1 MLTLYDHA
9 AVAIY
14 FAFMVLI
21 GFGFRSFVKNT
32 SDYFRGGGR
41 MFWWMTGSSAFMTTF
56 SAWTFTGAASSAYL
70 NGPLVLVIFMGNVIG
85 YLCNYFFFAG
95 RFRQLRVIT
104 PIQAMRDRFG
114 PVSEQFFTWAYVP
127 TNILQAGIWLGG
139 LSIFCSAVFGI
150 NLELTIIVTGVVVI
164 TISLLGGSWAVVAS
178 DFMQVLVLLPIS
190 IVLAIYAMVEIGGP
204 SELIAQFPA
213 ESLMGNNIHYSTIVA
228 FWICAILLQKL
239 LTTNNLIDSYR
250 YLTARDTAN
259 ARKGALLAAGLFLVG
274 PIIWFIPPMVA
285 AVRHPDLAAEFPQL
299 GNRTSEAAYVVMGM
313 DLLPMGM
320 MGILVAAIFAATM
333 SSMDSGL
340 NRNAGI
346 LIKNFYQPIIR
357 PKASDRELLFAGKLV
372 TVLLGGLIIIAAI
385 WQARFK
391 HIGLFDFLLQFVALI
406 GIPLNVPF
414 FWGAVMKR
422 TPDWSGWSTT
432 VVGLCLSVVLKF
444 YLDAA
449 WLEDFLDL
457 DPPLTIRESNDYLFI
472 VAVFVNTTI
481 PSLWFIGTRFFYRE
495 PTGQRKED
503 VDRMFHNMETPVV
516 VKDSE
521 VKGTDVSQSSLLGG
535 FCVAYGLFIC
545 AFAFIPNNMAGRI
558 AFLFCGGLLVGIGV
572 ALKLAAKRALR
583 RTDDALDERAD

>member
-9 AVAIY
+9 AVALY

-21 GFGFRSFVKNT
+21 GFAFRSFVKNT

-70 NGPLVLVIFMGNVIG
+70 NGPLVLVIFMGNVAG
-85 YLCNYFFFAG
+85 YLVNYFFFAA
-95 RFRQLRVIT
+95 RFRQLRIIT

-127 TNILQAGIWLGG
+127 TNVLQGGIWLGG

-150 NLELTIIVTGVVVI
+150 NLEVTILVTGAVVLLV
-164 TISLLGGSWAVVAS
+164 SLLGGSWAVVAS

-190 IVLAIYAMVEIGGP
+190 IVLAVYALVEIGGP
-204 SELIAQFPA
+204 SELIARFPA
-213 ESLMGNNIHYSTIVA
+213 DSLLGNDIHYSTIVA
-228 FWICAILLQKL
+228 FWICAVLVQKL

-259 ARKGALLAAGLFLVG
+259 ARKGALLAATLFLVG

-285 AVRHPDLAAEFPQL
+285 AVRHPDLASEFPQL

-320 MGILVAAIFAATM
+320 IGVLVAAIFAATM

-346 LIKNFYQPIIR
+346 LIKNFYQPIFR
-357 PKASDRELLFAGKLV
+357 PKAGDGELLFAGKAV
-372 TVLLGGLIIIAAI
+372 TVLLGALIILAAI
-385 WQARFK
+385 WQVRFK
-391 HIGLFDFLLQFVALI
+391 TLGLFDVLLQFVALI

-414 FWGAVMKR
+414 FWGAVIKR

-432 VVGLCLSVVLKF
+432 VLGFCLSLVLKLF
-444 YLDAA
+444 FDASWLDG
-449 WLEDFLDL
+449 FLDL
-457 DPPLTIRESNDYLFI
+457 DPPLSIRESNDYLFI
-472 VAVFVNTTI
+472 VAVFVNTLI
-481 PSLWFIGTRFFYRE
+481 PSLWFLGSRFFYRE

-503 VDRMFHNMETPVV
+503 VDRMFHNMRTPVV
-516 VKDSE
+516 VEDAE
-521 VKGTDVSQSSLLGG
+521 VKGTDVSQSRLLGR
-535 FCVAYGLFIC
+535 FSMAYGLFLC
-545 AFAFIPNNMAGRI
+545 AFALIPNNMAGRI
-558 AFLFCGGLLVGIGV
+558 AFLFCGGLLVAIGL
-572 ALKLAAKRALR
+572 ALRLASRRALR
-583 RTDDALDERAD
+583 RNDSVDNRSAD

>member
-9 AVAIY
+9 AVALY

-21 GFGFRSFVKNT
+21 GFGFRSFVKST

-70 NGPLVLVIFMGNVIG
+70 NGPLVLVIFMGNVLG
-85 YLCNYFFFAG
+85 YLANYWFFAG
-95 RFRQLRVIT
+95 RFRQLRIIT
-104 PIQAMRDRFG
+104 PIEAMRDRFG

-127 TNILQAGIWLGG
+127 TNVMQGGIWLAG

-150 NLELTIIVTGVVVI
+150 SLEATIIVTGVVVLL
-164 TISLLGGSWAVVAS
+164 ISLLGGTWAVVAS

-190 IVLAIYAMVEIGGP
+190 IVLAAYALVEIGGP

-213 ESLMGNNIHYSTIVA
+213 ETLLGNDIHYSTIVA
-228 FWICAILLQKL
+228 FWICAVLVQKL

-259 ARKGALLAAGLFLVG
+259 ARKGALLAATLFLVG

-285 AVRHPDLAAEFPQL
+285 AVRHPDLASEFPQL

-320 MGILVAAIFAATM
+320 IGVLVAAIFAATM

-357 PKASDRELLFAGKLV
+357 KKASDTELLVAGKIV
-372 TVLLGGLIIIAAI
+372 TVFLGILIMSAAL
-385 WQARFK
+385 WQVKFK
-391 HIGLFDFLLQFVALI
+391 NLGLFDVLLQFVALI
-406 GIPLNVPF
+406 GIPLNVPM
-414 FWGAVMKR
+414 FWGAVVKR
-422 TPDWSGWSTT
+422 TPDWSGWSTV
-432 VVGLCLSVVLKF
+432 VVGFCLSLCIKVF
-444 YLDAA
+444 FHAD
-449 WLEDFLDL
+449 WLNTFLDL
-457 DPPLTIRESNDYLFI
+457 DPPLSVRESNDYLFI
-472 VAVFVNTTI
+472 VAVFVNTFI
-481 PSLWFIGTRFFYRE
+481 PSLWFLGTRFFYKEPEGARRE
-495 PTGQRKED
+495 A
-503 VDRMFHNMETPVV
+503 VDRMFENMRTPVIA
-516 VKDSE
+516 DDNE
-521 VKGTDVSQSSLLGG
+521 VKETDVNQSRLIGKFSL
-535 FCVAYGLFIC
+535 AYGLFLA
-545 AFAFIPNNMAGRI
+545 AFALIPNNISGRL
-558 AFLFCGGLLVGIGV
+558 AFLFCGGVLALIGI
-572 ALKLAAKRALR
+572 ALRIASRRAL
-583 RTDDALDERAD
+583 ERHAEK